1 MLPTDEELD
10 EGRVSLRPSPGEERA
25 PDEPAEDDELRIA
38 EEVDDPGS
46 CVQNLHPGVGRHTDS
61 PDDLDD
67 DPARPA
73 GMISPGA

>member
-10 EGRVSLRPSPGEERA
+10 EGRVRLRPSTGEERA
-25 PDEPAEDDELRIA
+25 PDEPDDDDLRIA

-46 CVQNLHPGVGRHTDS
+46 CVQHLHTGLVGRHTDS